1 MKIKHFSLR
10 LQSEHLTQDETR
22 LNQFLETVEVKQT
35 NMQVVSNGAVN
46 YWSVIVGY
54 EAMPQEET
62 KQEGLPPFD
71 PDTLSEAENER
82 YQALRKWR
90 NKLADSKGFI
100 PYQIANNRQ
109 LGEIAQ
115 INPTQTEQLSKVKG
129 LGQSRISDYGEGFL
143 GILNSFRS

>member
-10 LQSEHLTQDETR
+10 LQSELLTQDESK

-35 NMQVVSNGAVN
+35 NMEVVTNGAVS
-46 YWSVIVGY
+46 YWSVLVGY

-71 PDTLSEAENER
+71 ASTLSDAEIER
-82 YQALRKWR
+82 YEALRKWR

-129 LGQSRISDYGEGFL
+129 LGQSRMWDYGEGFIS
-143 GILNSFRS
+143 ILNSFR

>member
-10 LQSEHLTQDETR
+10 LQSEHLTQDETK

-35 NMQVVSNGAVN
+35 NMQVVSNGAVS

-62 KQEGLPPFD
+62 KQEDLPPFD
-71 PDTLSEAENER
+71 SETLSEAGRER

-90 NKLADSKGFI
+90 NKLAASQRKIGTGYK
-100 PYQIANNRQ
+100 PAP
-109 LGEIAQ
+109 LG
-115 INPTQTEQLSKVKG
+115 
-129 LGQSRISDYGEGFL
+129 YG
-143 GILNSFRS
+143 